1 MIPIRKFNDNQIIL
15 NSDRLVFNAKQ
26 DNIILSSKKDVA
38 IVAAGSVHINIG
50 PSAGKSDNNFLIIN
64 SPKIQFGLGSVQPVA
79 KGNDLADLL
88 NKILNA
94 LNDLASSLT
103 SATGIG
109 VGTVTEPTV
118 NAAGIKLQG
127 AIQNITAK
135 VDNIKSKITFTA

>member
-38 IVAAGSVHINIG
+38 ITAAGAIHINIG
-50 PSAGKSDNNFLIIN
+50 SGGKSDSNFLIIN
-64 SPKIQFGLGSVQPVA
+64 SPKIQLGLGSVQPVV